1 LLPRSRLLLRALR
14 LRLLPGLLLLILLS
28 RSLRALL
35 LLRRRLLP
43 MLRRVPDFV
52 GLLRLLGTR
61 LRFLRPG
68 LLTLVRLGLLRLRPF
83 LLGLRG
89 TLLWS
94 WRLSAL
100 LRSRLLS
107 TLLLS
112 WLLSPLLR
120 LLRVLLRLFLLLPF
134 TAFVLPVNG
143 QQHP

>member
-1 LLPRSRLLLRALR
+1 M
-14 LRLLPGLLLLILLS
+14 LPGLLLLILLS

-35 LLRRRLLP
+35 LSRGAACCPCAALAI
-43 MLRRVPDFV
+43 PDFV

-107 TLLLS
+107 TLLLR

-120 LLRVLLRLFLLLPF
+120 LLGVLLRLFLLLPF